1 MEIISNRPKLNQVI
15 QSVARTGQKKKYRP
29 RVSNAGSCPRAL
41 TYQALGVE
49 GRGEV
54 GRMPV
59 LLSDGN
65 LHEDSTI
72 TWLEQGGVNVIMR
85 QYGLDVAVIE
95 GESTD
100 PWFCDLCNKEITGNI
115 LHGHI
120 DGVVDDGERYYL
132 FEHKGLGDF
141 GFENL
146 DREFPKGYITQCSA
160 YIKGLQNAGFD
171 ITSAL
176 LLVKNKNNSEYR
188 QIYIEYDSESDI
200 ARAENEWSGLVD
212 IFSDVLKGLVDLH
225 QTVATS
231 RAPGANL
238 PDRPFDQE
246 SFQCVTGDTMVKSN
260 EGWEEIQHLQVGD
273 LVLTSDGTFQ
283 KINAKRS
290 NLSNKKIYQIKP
302 YNLDTIKATADHEI
316 LVEKRTKKAGN
327 NRSSV
332 RNETRAEWRSVDT
345 IIKNTD
351 KYQMLYRIDSRVDP
365 TFSLSIHELNLIGLF
380 IAEGSITSRNGY
392 DYGLTFSLHEKE
404 KDLVEILRASAK
416 NVLGCKIHQKI
427 ITDSRNRNRYMRVD
441 IHNVESVSF
450 IEKYVHG
457 RRSHLK
463 YLDEKIM
470 TMPVSKQIHLLHIMN
485 RGDGSFT
492 KNRETSVDIYTTT
505 SRKLALQVQQIYLRN
520 STIAG
525 ITRNKPSKNG
535 FEGSRESY
543 HVNYFKSD
551 YNYGFIEDGFLKVP
565 IHSIIEVEKEEVFD
579 ISVENNHNFLTS
591 AGIVHNCTY
600 CAYSATCWAGLRAEV
615 SARSTGNVLSRT
627 SDLGQAIRQLADAR
641 EEKRQVAE
649 KEKEAKRKINLLMA
663 ENNIKSGETQDYKF
677 WLSPFDKKYLDE
689 SAIPV
694 DVLEIARKSMTF
706 MSIKLKK
713 L

>member
-1 MEIISNRPKLNQVI
+1 MHTDRVEITSNRPKLNQVI

-29 RVSNAGSCPRAL
+29 RVSNAGACPRAL

-72 TWLEQGGVNVIMR
+72 TWLEQGGTNVIMR

-95 GESTD
+95 GEPID
-100 PWFCDLCNKEITGNI
+100 PWFCDLCNKEIAGNI

-246 SFQCVTGDTMVKSN
+246 SFQC
-260 EGWEEIQHLQVGD
+260 E
-273 LVLTSDGTFQ
+273 
-283 KINAKRS
+283 
-290 NLSNKKIYQIKP
+290 
-302 YNLDTIKATADHEI
+302 
-316 LVEKRTKKAGN
+316 
-327 NRSSV
+327 
-332 RNETRAEWRSVDT
+332 
-345 IIKNTD
+345 
-351 KYQMLYRIDSRVDP
+351 
-365 TFSLSIHELNLIGLF
+365 
-380 IAEGSITSRNGY
+380 
-392 DYGLTFSLHEKE
+392 
-404 KDLVEILRASAK
+404 
-416 NVLGCKIHQKI
+416 
-427 ITDSRNRNRYMRVD
+427 
-441 IHNVESVSF
+441 
-450 IEKYVHG
+450 
-457 RRSHLK
+457 
-463 YLDEKIM
+463 
-470 TMPVSKQIHLLHIMN
+470 
-485 RGDGSFT
+485 
-492 KNRETSVDIYTTT
+492 
-505 SRKLALQVQQIYLRN
+505 
-520 STIAG
+520 
-525 ITRNKPSKNG
+525 
-535 FEGSRESY
+535 
-543 HVNYFKSD
+543 
-551 YNYGFIEDGFLKVP
+551 
-565 IHSIIEVEKEEVFD
+565 
-579 ISVENNHNFLTS
+579 
-591 AGIVHNCTY
+591 Y

-615 SARSTGNVLSRT
+615 SSRSTGNVLSRT

-663 ENNIKSGETQDYKF
+663 EQNIRSGETQDYKF
-677 WLSPFDKKYLDE
+677 WLAPFDKKYLDE

-694 DVLEIARKSMTF
+694 DVLEVARKSMTF